1 MKLTTL
7 GYRYL
12 EQFRMDIVPTYC
24 YQTDEI
30 SIEKSV
36 AMEHGKNTVAVC
48 YTVTGATQ
56 PATVELTPLFAM
68 RPMDRV
74 NSPADIARFR
84 SSVFGRTMLVGR
96 EDDSRF
102 NAKFYISEGEYADR
116 SLIPTSMAAPT
127 FIAEENQLLAIDART
142 GFRGLDTQYTPFDAV
157 IRVNPFE
164 TKEYLIQADDLN
176 VSGSDYHRSDGESD
190 DGWNV
195 MDLDFEKAS
204 ASTDSVKLKHL
215 DTYFSNM
222 QPTRRNQYT
231 GMFKGK
237 NLIFLTLEG
246 FSDKVIDPEF
256 TPTLYKM
263 STEGFVFRNYYNS
276 VWGGSTGSG
285 EYANMTGNI
294 YLNSSC
300 LKKSGDT
307 YQPFALG
314 NQFSAL
320 GYRTLAYHNHTYTYY
335 GRNLSHPNF
344 GYEWKA
350 IGNGLVLQSENWP
363 NSDKELAEATVG
375 DYAGIDRPFHVYYMT
390 VSGHCNYSFSGNMMS
405 TRHRYDLPEK
415 YKSDSAEVRAYRA
428 CQYEVELMLRV
439 LVDELDKAGKLE
451 NTVFAMT
458 ADHYPYALSNSSL
471 AELYGLNA
479 SGIRGNPEL
488 YRNGFILWSPSMKE
502 PVTVDT
508 PCSAIDI
515 LPTLSNLF
523 ALEYDSR
530 LMMGTDILADGEHIV
545 PLKMDGWSWISTQGE
560 YRCYNSRFYPNEK
573 CTLGSDEMKDYV
585 DTVNRMILAKITY
598 SKNLLDYDY
607 YGHIFGKQHNY
618 DN

>member
-1 MKLTTL
+1 MIQKIRNAVKSLRNSQSLRHTVVLLWLPFSMLYMEILAKLEAFGVVFEDKFPYLMVLSLSMGFLLSCAAMLLPGKGRRILIRVILALLAVWFSFHITYFDNFHTFFSWQSL
-7 GYRYL
+7 GQALDITDFWRESIAAALRVWHIILGFFVPLVLSCCLDSFFVPDKSKISLPFAGVSLALFSALYFSEVAYINGFRDKTYEYTPYFYYTYLQNDL
-12 EQFRMDIVPTYC
+12 EQSYHYFGI
-24 YQTDEI
+24 I
-30 SIEKSV
+30 
-36 AMEHGKNTVAVC
+36 NT
-48 YTVTGATQ
+48 TR
-56 PATVELTPLFAM
+56 LDF
-68 RPMDRV
+68 
-74 NSPADIARFR
+74 
-84 SSVFGRTMLVGR
+84 
-96 EDDSRF
+96 
-102 NAKFYISEGEYADR
+102 K
-116 SLIPTSMAAPT
+116 
-127 FIAEENQLLAIDART
+127 QLLFGA
-142 GFRGLDTQYTPFDAV
+142 P
-157 IRVNPFE
+157 
-164 TKEYLIQADDLN
+164 EYLIQADDLN

-458 ADHYPYALSNSSL
+458 ADA
-471 AELYGLNA
+471 
-479 SGIRGNPEL
+479 
-488 YRNGFILWSPSMKE
+488 
-502 PVTVDT
+502 
-508 PCSAIDI
+508 
-515 LPTLSNLF
+515 
-523 ALEYDSR
+523 
-530 LMMGTDILADGEHIV
+530 GTI
-545 PLKMDGWSWISTQGE
+545 P
-560 YRCYNSRFYPNEK
+560 
-573 CTLGSDEMKDYV
+573 
-585 DTVNRMILAKITY
+585 
-598 SKNLLDYDY
+598 
-607 YGHIFGKQHNY
+607 
-618 DN
+618 